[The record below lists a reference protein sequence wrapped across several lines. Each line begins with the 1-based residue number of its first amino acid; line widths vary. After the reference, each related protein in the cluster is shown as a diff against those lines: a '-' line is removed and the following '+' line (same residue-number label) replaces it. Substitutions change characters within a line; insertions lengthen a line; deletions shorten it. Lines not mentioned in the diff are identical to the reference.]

1 MAAFVVKG
9 KSEKQLVESRMQ
21 NLKSLKIV
29 LMLMLLVSALIW
41 WLKPGSSQA
50 NIAEL
55 AKPAGAT
62 ITSVH
67 DRKVPSSDL
76 PPPGTRSLFDHV
88 IAQNDGLPY
97 PFEKLVKLL
106 KDQHPQAELPV
117 SVMIPHGRSLL
128 KAQADDA
135 HPRVLIAADFQAP
148 NKAGGFGVAP
158 RGQLFLGFVEQAS
171 EIEVL
176 SYNEAAGR
184 FEFQLVQNYCK
195 GCVPRIVY
203 ARRGICTTCH
213 QGGGPIFPQR
223 PWNETNGQPETAEA
237 IARARGTAPY
247 MGVSVRQPLSSPER
261 FDQLT
266 DIGNFFNVTQ
276 RLWLDGCGLEG
287 DDCRRLMFKLA
298 LRYADSPGSFDVM
311 APDVQTLQQLQ
322 ARHYPKAG
330 ITVPESDLFN
340 RDPLAERQGLKG
352 WWRSLWT
359 RPIKPGEGAKNNE
372 DLAAF
377 DQLPKLSVRLDPLSP
392 RPPKQTLTA
401 NDLDGVYG
409 LASFFTE
416 ADLASLGALTGYDM
430 ARLEARV
437 EQLPASL
444 FVAKPFVRVDMLRAL
459 LAQPAAYCCLDTS
472 EMSPPVA
479 SGVPPLKIAKH
490 PELKAFEQYCFA
502 CHRGNP
508 AKRLNFMS
516 GAKEDEVLANIQ
528 AKTEIREALDWTRY
542 VGTEK
547 ASKLMPPRDSVQ
559 YHELK
564 AAQDKDSNTLTRMRD
579 VVPSLFGF

>member
-1 MAAFVVKG
+1 
-9 KSEKQLVESRMQ
+9 MQ
-21 NLKSLKIV
+21 NRKSLKIV
-29 LMLMLLVSALIW
+29 LIVVLLIAGLVW
-41 WLKPGSSQA
+41 WFKPGSSQA
-50 NIAEL
+50 KITEL
-55 AKPAGAT
+55 AKPA
-62 ITSVH
+62 SVMKASVY
-67 DRKVPSSDL
+67 DRKISGSDL
-76 PPPGTRSLFDHV
+76 PPVGTRSLFDHV

-106 KDQHPQAELPV
+106 KDQHPQGELPI

-135 HPRVLIAADFQAP
+135 HPRVLIAADFQVP
-148 NKAGGFGVAP
+148 NKAGGLGAAP
-158 RGQLFLGFVEQAS
+158 RGQLFLGFVEQAA

-195 GCVPRIVY
+195 GCIPRIVY
-203 ARRGICTTCH
+203 APRAICTTCH
-213 QGGGPIFPQR
+213 QGAGPIFPQR
-223 PWNETNGQPETAEA
+223 PWNETNGQPETTAA
-237 IARARGTAPY
+237 IVQARGAADY
-247 MGVSVRQPLSSPER
+247 MGVAVRQPLSSPER

-276 RLWLDGCGLEG
+276 KLWLDGCGLEG
-287 DDCRRLMFKLA
+287 DDCRRLMLKLA

-311 APDVQTLQQLQ
+311 APAVQELQRLQ
-322 ARHYPKAG
+322 ARSYPKTG
-330 ITVPESDLFN
+330 IAVPESDLFN
-340 RDPLAERQGLKG
+340 RDPLAEQQGLKG
-352 WWRSLWT
+352 WWRSLWV

-377 DQLPKLSVRLDPLSP
+377 DQLPKLSVRLDPLSS

-401 NDLDGVYG
+401 SDLDGVYG

-444 FVAKPFVRVDMLRAL
+444 FVAKPFVRIEMLRAL
-459 LAQPAAYCCLDTS
+459 LAQPSAYCCLDTS

-479 SGVPPLKIAKH
+479 SGVPPLKIVKH

-508 AKRLNFMS
+508 AKRLNFMA
-516 GAKEDEVLANIQ
+516 GAKEDEVLASIQ
-528 AKTEIREALDWTRY
+528 AKTEIREALDWARY
-542 VGTEK
+542 IGTDK
-547 ASKLMPPRDSVQ
+547 ASKLMPPKDSVQ
-559 YHELK
+559 YQELK
-564 AAQDKDSNTLTRMRD
+564 AAQDKDGNTLARMRD